1 MPAPPRPRRALALAA
16 AALCL
21 AAAAPASAASD
32 VFPFAVHDQTLAN
45 GLRVYAIPFDSPGL
59 VAVYTVVR
67 TGSRNEVEPG
77 KSGFAHFFEHMM
89 FRGTK
94 RTSQDAYN
102 AALKRMG
109 ADSNA
114 WTWNDQTVYHTVAGA
129 KDLDALLDLEADRF
143 QHLEY
148 SVADFQKEAR
158 AVLGEYRK
166 GASNP
171 HQKMQEVLQDLAFTR
186 HPYKHTTIGF
196 LRDIEAMPKQFAYS
210 RQFFDRYYRPDNV
223 ILIVVGDIEAS
234 AVFASASKYYG
245 PWKKGPRHPKV
256 PVEPPQRAEA
266 RKALT
271 WPSPTLPQLVMGF
284 HVPAFGTQSVDHPA
298 LEVLASLAFSERSPL
313 YRRLVIDEQ
322 KAESLEADNPSKVDP
337 FLFTIEAS
345 IRDAADLG
353 LVELAI
359 SEEIAR
365 IAREGTDPK
374 TLAEVISHMRYG
386 FAGGLSTANDV
397 ASTAA
402 WYSSLTGDPRSVNA
416 WYALLDT
423 VTSAD
428 IQRVAATYFKPANRT
443 VVTLVAQPTPAT
455 PEATTPEVK

>member
-1 MPAPPRPRRALALAA
+1 MPARPSPRRTLALAA

-21 AAAAPASAASD
+21 AAAAPPATAASD

-102 AALKRMG
+102 DALKRMG
-109 ADSNA
+109 ADANA
-114 WTWNDQTVYHTVAGA
+114 WTSQDQTVYHNVAGA
-129 KDLDALLDLEADRF
+129 KDLPLLLDLEADRF
-143 QHLEY
+143 QNLHYAL
-148 SVADFQKEAR
+148 ADFQKEAR

-171 HQKMQEVLQDLAFTR
+171 HQKMYEVLQDLAFTR
-186 HPYKHTTIGF
+186 HPYKHTTMGF
-196 LRDIEAMPKQFAYS
+196 LRDIEVMPKQFTYS

-223 ILIVVGDIEAS
+223 ILVIVGDVDPAN
-234 AVFASASKYYG
+234 VFALAKTHYG
-245 PWKKGPRHPKV
+245 AWKRGPARPKV

-266 RKALT
+266 RKALS
-271 WPSPTLPQLVMGF
+271 WPSPTLPQLFMGF
-284 HVPAFGTQSVDHPA
+284 HVPAFSTDTVDHAA
-298 LEVLASLAFSERSPL
+298 LQVLQSLAFSERSPL

-322 KAESLEADNPSKVDP
+322 KAESLEAENPSNVDP
-337 FLFTIEAS
+337 FLFLIAAS
-345 IRDAADLG
+345 IKDAADLG
-353 LVELAI
+353 LVEDAI
-359 SEEIAR
+359 TADLAR
-365 IAREGTDPK
+365 IAAEGTDPK
-374 TLAEVISHMRYG
+374 TLAEVISHMRYA
-386 FAGGLSTANDV
+386 FAGGLSTADDV

-402 WYSSLTGDPRSVNA
+402 WFASLTGDPRSANA
-416 WYALLDT
+416 WYAQLGS
-423 VTSAD
+423 VTAAD
-428 IQRVAATYFKPANRT
+428 IQRVAATYFKPENRT
-443 VVTLVAQPTPAT
+443 VVTLVSSA
-455 PEATTPEVK
+455 PEAK

>member
-1 MPAPPRPRRALALAA
+1 MPARPSPRRTLALAA

-21 AAAAPASAASD
+21 AAAAPPATAASD

-102 AALKRMG
+102 DALKRMG
-109 ADSNA
+109 ADANA
-114 WTWNDQTVYHTVAGA
+114 WTSQDQTVYHNVAGA
-129 KDLDALLDLEADRF
+129 KDLPLLLDLEADRF
-143 QHLEY
+143 QNLHYAL
-148 SVADFQKEAR
+148 ADFQKEAR

-171 HQKMQEVLQDLAFTR
+171 HQKMYEVLQDLAFTR
-186 HPYKHTTIGF
+186 HPYKHTTMGF
-196 LRDIEAMPKQFAYS
+196 LRDIEVMPKQFTYS

-223 ILIVVGDIEAS
+223 ILVIVGDVDPAN
-234 AVFASASKYYG
+234 VFALAKTHYG
-245 PWKKGPRHPKV
+245 AWKRGPARPKI

-266 RKALT
+266 RKALS
-271 WPSPTLPQLVMGF
+271 WPSPTLPQLFMGF
-284 HVPAFGTQSVDHPA
+284 HVPAFSTDTVDHAA
-298 LEVLASLAFSERSPL
+298 LQVLQSLAFSERSPL

-322 KAESLEADNPSKVDP
+322 KAESLEAENPSNVDP
-337 FLFTIEAS
+337 FLFLIAAS
-345 IRDAADLG
+345 IKDAADLG
-353 LVELAI
+353 LVEDAI
-359 SEEIAR
+359 TAELAR
-365 IAREGTDPK
+365 IAAEGTDPK
-374 TLAEVISHMRYG
+374 TLAEVISHMRYA
-386 FAGGLSTANDV
+386 FAGGLSTADDV

-402 WYSSLTGDPRSVNA
+402 WFASLTGDPRSANA
-416 WYALLDT
+416 WYAQLGS
-423 VTSAD
+423 VTAAD
-428 IQRVAATYFKPANRT
+428 IQRVAATYFKPENRT
-443 VVTLVAQPTPAT
+443 VVTLVSSA
-455 PEATTPEVK
+455 PEAK

>member
-1 MPAPPRPRRALALAA
+1 MPAPPSPRRALALAA
-16 AALCL
+16 AALWL
-21 AAAAPASAASD
+21 AAAAAAPPASAATSD
-32 VFPFAVHDQTLAN
+32 VFPFAVHDQTLEN

-94 RTSQDAYN
+94 RTSQAAYN
-102 AALKRMG
+102 DALKRMG

-114 WTWNDQTVYHTVAGA
+114 WTSQDQTVYHNVVGA
-129 KDLDALLDLEADRF
+129 KDLGPLLDLEADRF
-143 QHLEY
+143 QNLSY
-148 SVADFQKEAR
+148 SLADFQKEAR

-166 GASNP
+166 SASNP
-171 HQKMQEVLQDLAFTR
+171 HQKMYEVLQDLAFTR

-196 LRDIEAMPKQFAYS
+196 LRDIEVMPKQFSYS
-210 RQFFDRYYRPDNV
+210 RKFFDRYYRPDNV
-223 ILIVVGDIEAS
+223 ILVVVGDVDPAN
-234 AVFASASKYYG
+234 VFALAERYYG
-245 PWKKGPRHPKV
+245 AWKRGPARPKV

-266 RKALT
+266 REALT
-271 WPSPTLPQLVMGF
+271 WPSPTLPQLFMGF
-284 HVPAFGTQSVDHPA
+284 HVPAFATDSVDHAA
-298 LEVLASLAFSERSPL
+298 LQVLQSLAFSERSPL

-322 KAESLEADNPSKVDP
+322 KAESLGAENPSNVDP
-337 FLFTIEAS
+337 SLFLITAS
-345 IRDAADLG
+345 IKDAADLG

-359 SEEIAR
+359 SDEIAR

-374 TLAEVISHMRYG
+374 TLSEVISHMRYA
-386 FAGGLSTANDV
+386 FAGGLSTADDV

-402 WYSSLTGDPRSVNA
+402 WFASLTGDPRSANA
-416 WYALLDT
+416 WYARLGS

-428 IQRVAATYFKPANRT
+428 IQRVAATYFTPQNRT
-443 VVTLVAQPTPAT
+443 VVTLVSSA
-455 PEATTPEVK
+455 PEVN